1 MLFLLSPAKKL
12 DYDSPV
18 RTTQSS
24 QPLFVD
30 EAQVLN
36 GIMQEKTPQK
46 FPRSCALA
54 MTWPS

>member
-18 RTTQSS
+18 RTTESS

-30 EAQVLN
+30 EAQV
-36 GIMQEKTPQK
+36 
-46 FPRSCALA
+46 
-54 MTWPS
+54 